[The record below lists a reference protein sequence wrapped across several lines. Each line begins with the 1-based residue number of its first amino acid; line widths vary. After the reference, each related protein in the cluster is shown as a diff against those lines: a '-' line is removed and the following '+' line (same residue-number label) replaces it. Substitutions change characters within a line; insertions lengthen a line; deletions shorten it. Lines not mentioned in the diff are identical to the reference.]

1 MNRTIKISFLIIAL
15 VVPSLFYIFLRG
27 FGVNK
32 FEIPVFY
39 ENGLPFNDC
48 NIQFAGPHTVGFK
61 DYTLR
66 GGQMFYFPQ
75 WVNDK
80 EFYRQ
85 CERIKEKHPSLVFT
99 AIADSSSYNNFG
111 NILLVADEE
120 HLFEI
125 ANCSLAIGQDSII
138 TRPVHNQLVLV
149 DVKNQIRGYY
159 NGNELEEMDRLDMEL
174 DILKKEDNQ

>member
-15 VVPSLFYIFLRG
+15 VVPSSFYIFLRG

-48 NIQFAGPHTVGFK
+48 NIQSTSTHTVEFK

-66 GGQMFYFPQ
+66 GEQMFYFPQ

-85 CERIKEKHPSLVFT
+85 CDRIKEKHPNLVFT
-99 AIADSSSYNNFG
+99 AIADSTNYNIFG
-111 NILLVADEE
+111 NILLVADEA

-125 ANCSLAIGQDSII
+125 ANCSLAIGQDSIV
-138 TRPVHNQLVLV
+138 TKPVHNQLVLV
-149 DVKNQIRGYY
+149 DSKKQIRGYY
-159 NGNELEEMDRLDMEL
+159 NGNDLEEMDRLDIEL
-174 DILKKEDNQ
+174 DILKKENNQ